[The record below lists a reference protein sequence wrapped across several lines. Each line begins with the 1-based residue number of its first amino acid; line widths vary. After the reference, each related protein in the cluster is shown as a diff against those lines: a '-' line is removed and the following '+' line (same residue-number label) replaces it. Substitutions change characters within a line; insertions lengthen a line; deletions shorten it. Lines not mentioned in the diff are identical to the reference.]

1 MAVAFNEDAARL
13 GEYAAEQGLGW
24 VFGEGP
30 SSLVRDYNVR
40 SQSSWTAI
48 GRDGAIVRT
57 RGYGAD
63 GASFWR
69 SVLDALRA
77 T

>member
-13 GEYAAEQGLGW
+13 GQHAAGRGYAG
-24 VFGEGP
+24 VFAEGP
-30 SSLVRDYNVR
+30 SSLARDYNVL
-40 SQSSWTAI
+40 SQSSWVAI
-48 GRDGAIVRT
+48 GRDGAIVGR

-69 SVLDALRA
+69 GVLDALSA